1 MENIFLICV
10 FSDEVTQRQSHQ
22 DKGISKKEDM
32 GIHEGGIQQKRRAIQ
47 SQDYPMYQKS
57 LKVEL

>member
-22 DKGISKKEDM
+22 NKGISKKEDM
-32 GIHEGGIQQKRRAIQ
+32 GICEGGIQQKGN
-47 SQDYPMYQKS
+47 M
-57 LKVEL
+57 